1 MLNAEREDVE
11 LKKRVVKE
19 GRLGWHEKRVLLQK
33 KKKRPKKRSKHSG
46 GEGGEAT
53 DGEGM
58 TFTKKVY
65 SRTSPHEHARREAF
79 QQTTV

>member
-33 KKKRPKKRSKHSG
+33 KKKKTDQIKGASTAGVRVERPLMEK
-46 GEGGEAT
+46 E
-53 DGEGM
+53 
-58 TFTKKVY
+58 
-65 SRTSPHEHARREAF
+65 
-79 QQTTV
+79 